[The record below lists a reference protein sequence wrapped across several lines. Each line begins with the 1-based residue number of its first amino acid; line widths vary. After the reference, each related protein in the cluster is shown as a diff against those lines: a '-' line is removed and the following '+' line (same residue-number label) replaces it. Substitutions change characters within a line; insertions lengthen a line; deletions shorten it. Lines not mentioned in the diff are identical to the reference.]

1 MINNYWEE
9 KKEREARELHLWV
22 GGIVFGFVLGGAVVG
37 VLVSSYL
44 LSVFIN

>member
-1 MINNYWEE
+1 MHNNYMNE

-22 GGIVFGFVLGGAVVG
+22 GGLVAGFVLGGAVIG

-44 LSVFIN
+44 LQFIN